1 MSKDKNHVS
10 FWFWMFA
17 LFVAALP
24 CIGFIM
30 VIVWAIVGDNASRKN
45 YFRAVLVWHLIIFAL
60 IAALWVT
67 IMALG
72 LSPEIQ
78 KQIQKWQQKA

>member
-1 MSKDKNHVS
+1 
-10 FWFWMFA
+10 MFA